1 MSRTPDRPLLQIA
14 IDLTNGEQ
22 AFHLADEASP
32 HFDILEAG
40 TPLIYEEGLAIV
52 ERFKDAFPDKLC
64 LADLKIMDSGFIE
77 ATSAFKRGAD
87 FVTVLG
93 VADDATIE
101 GTMEAAAGHGRAVMV
116 DLINCPEPVER
127 AEELLALGQS
137 HFCVHT
143 AHDVKGRGDSLSVLR
158 SMKQIDGANI
168 SIAGGITLQMAAEA
182 LELGADV
189 IVVGGAI
196 IGNDNPAEAARAFHN
211 QIMKTK

>member
-1 MSRTPDRPLLQIA
+1 MTVQLPPPLLQLAVDI
-14 IDLTNGEQ
+14 IDWRKALD
-22 AFHLADEASP
+22 LAKATYP

-64 LADLKIMDSGFIE
+64 LADLKIMDAGFIE
-77 ATSAFKRGAD
+77 AKSAFNRSAD
-87 FVTVLG
+87 LVTVLG
-93 VADDATIE
+93 VADNATIE
-101 GTMEAAAGHGRAVMV
+101 GTMKAAAEHGRAVMV

-158 SMKQIDGANI
+158 SMKQIDGARI

-182 LELGADV
+182 LEFGADA

-211 QIMKTK
+211 QIMQSK